1 MCEPLVDVIK
11 IDLIVIVTV
20 NRLQTGDIAQEGASG
35 QAAKYYDR
43 VLALRRR
50 EIKRLPLG
58 IKETGGRLCAD

>member
-35 QAAKYYDR
+35 QAAEYDDR

-50 EIKRLPLG
+50 EIKRLALG
-58 IKETGGRLCAD
+58 VNETDGRLCAD